1 VRGSWW
7 TAGTRLWSAP
17 GAGRNAAGK
26 PRCRY
31 NKINADKSSRGGE
44 TRRGCFCCCAKIYF
58 QGLFPAKNSPDPFQ
72 GAQRKNR
79 ALSIKTRL
87 FCMYCTITAEQT
99 VCGAGCPARRY
110 SRHAAAGR
118 ADAAGEGEC
127 AMEIL
132 RVEDVGHKYQAE
144 NGEVTAFEHI
154 SFTVQKGEFMSIVGP
169 SGCGKST
176 LLSIIAGLLPPTS
189 GRVYVDGEVVTGI
202 SRHIGYMLQRD
213 NLLEWRTILSNVLFG
228 LEIRGAK
235 TPQNVAR
242 ARELLK
248 TYGLYEFRHKYP
260 RQLSG
265 GMRQRVALIR
275 TLATGPDILLLD
287 EAFSALDYQTR
298 LNVTDDVYRILKREQ
313 VTTLMVTHDIPES
326 ISMGDKILVLSAR
339 PAQVKEIL
347 SVDFGPGRSP
357 LSCRANRQFGPYF
370 DHIWKELST
379 DEKS

>member
-1 VRGSWW
+1 
-7 TAGTRLWSAP
+7 
-17 GAGRNAAGK
+17 
-26 PRCRY
+26 
-31 NKINADKSSRGGE
+31 
-44 TRRGCFCCCAKIYF
+44 
-58 QGLFPAKNSPDPFQ
+58 
-72 GAQRKNR
+72 
-79 ALSIKTRL
+79 
-87 FCMYCTITAEQT
+87 MYCTITAEQT

-110 SRHAAAGR
+110 SRQAAAGR